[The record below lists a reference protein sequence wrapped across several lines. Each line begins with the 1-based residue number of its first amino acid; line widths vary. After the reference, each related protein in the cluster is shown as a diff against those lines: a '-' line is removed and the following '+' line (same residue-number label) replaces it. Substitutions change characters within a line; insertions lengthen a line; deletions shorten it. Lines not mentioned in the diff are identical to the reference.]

1 MADNG
6 TILVEN
12 KPWKSLEFTIEILEN
27 KILHLEGVL
36 TENKPYTLTIA
47 IIKDLIRELKEK
59 Q

>member
-1 MADNG
+1 M
-6 TILVEN
+6 N
-12 KPWKSLEFTIEILEN
+12 KAIEILEN
-27 KILHLEGVL
+27 KILYLESVL